1 MDKHSPS
8 VLREISY
15 TVGADENGLRAD
27 QILAAAFP
35 EYSRARWQAA
45 LKAHSI
51 LVNQRPAKPK
61 QALFA
66 GDVISGGIEEEQQTQ
81 DLPQD
86 LPLEVVFADED
97 IIVINKVA
105 GMVVHPAVGNADGT
119 LLNAVLHHFPAT
131 VQLPR
136 AGIVHRLDKDTSGLM
151 VVAHSL
157 RAHTH
162 LVRQLQEREMGREYL
177 ALVHR
182 YVTAGATIDQPIGR
196 HASDR
201 LKMAVRSDGREAIT
215 HYRIEERLGDFTLLR
230 VKLETGRTHQI
241 RVHLSENRFPL
252 VGDTLYGGRLIP
264 SKQTAEAAREAV
276 MRFPRQALHAQKLAL
291 LHPATEEWLE
301 FECEL
306 PSDMQDLL
314 AVLRAQQGAE

>member
-51 LVNQRPAKPK
+51 LVNRRPAKPK

-66 GDVISGGIEEEQQTQ
+66 GDVISGGIE
-81 DLPQD
+81 
-86 LPLEVVFADED
+86 DED
-97 IIVINKVA
+97 IIVINKAA

-131 VQLPR
+131 AQLPR

-215 HYRIEERLGDFTLLR
+215 HYRIEERRAHASNPRAFIGKSFSFSGRYALRRAADSEQANGGSGARSGDAFSASSPACA
-230 VKLETGRTHQI
+230 KIGFAAPCDGRMAGI
-241 RVHLSENRFPL
+241 
-252 VGDTLYGGRLIP
+252 
-264 SKQTAEAAREAV
+264 
-276 MRFPRQALHAQKLAL
+276 
-291 LHPATEEWLE
+291 
-301 FECEL
+301 
-306 PSDMQDLL
+306 
-314 AVLRAQQGAE
+314 